1 MTLSAQSLVKT
12 SDVTLLSPSVSFFV
26 PRCARF
32 EHGIR
37 NGLKKSLWHP
47 ECDKRLSR
55 VSLSLSVAER
65 LGLCNPV
72 CPQGRLTFEQ
82 DIDSRF
88 IVRFESWCFRHV
100 FSRATIWL
108 ISAVTACVFYLS
120 PLSLFVC
127 LSVFYSWRKNWL
139 VPFAI
144 RVTASRGWT
153 MWSGERSKDSGKPD
167 GESTMR
173 VCAFFQKM
181 DPEEHC
187 LKLVTG
193 GKTFRRLGIS
203 WHATVKG
210 WPEESRNP
218 QHVYQELPA
227 DIFMF
232 HTHYDLFSVPSFIL
246 CLC

>member
-1 MTLSAQSLVKT
+1 MNFCIIFQSHYMTDFGWYGLCFL
-12 SDVTLLSPSVSFFV
+12 FV
-26 PRCARF
+26 A
-32 EHGIR
+32 
-37 NGLKKSLWHP
+37 
-47 ECDKRLSR
+47 
-55 VSLSLSVAER
+55 SLSVR
-65 LGLCNPV
+65 L
-72 CPQGRLTFEQ
+72 
-82 DIDSRF
+82 S
-88 IVRFESWCFRHV
+88 
-100 FSRATIWL
+100 
-108 ISAVTACVFYLS
+108 
-120 PLSLFVC
+120 VC
-127 LSVFYSWRKNWL
+127 LLFLEKKLTRSIRNSSYCFTRVDDVIGR
-139 VPFAI
+139 AI
-144 RVTASRGWT
+144 EGFWEARRRVDNASL
-153 MWSGERSKDSGKPD
+153 
-167 GESTMR
+167 
-173 VCAFFQKM
+173 CLFQKM